1 MKSTDFYKRKTLV
14 IIAGPTAVGKT
25 ALCIALAKNFDSEIV
40 STDARQF
47 YREMNI
53 GTAKPTAEELAQVPH
68 YLINTLSVE
77 QAYDVKQFEKDGLAA
92 IDKIFE
98 KTGIAFATGGSGLFI
113 KTLCEGIDEMPS
125 ADPAIRK
132 TLETQLKSEGLDVLT
147 RQLKTLDPEYYQ
159 QVDLANPQRVLRALE
174 VCLSTG
180 KSYSSFRKSGNKKQK
195 RPFSILKIGLE
206 RERDELYNR
215 INRRVDDMLNQG
227 LFEEAKQLYPY
238 RKLNALQTVGYQEI
252 FGYLE
257 NQYDW
262 EEAVRL
268 IKRNSRRYAKRQ
280 MTWFRKDKEIRWFE
294 LTDNARHDFEQIGS
308 FIEKRK

>member
-1 MKSTDFYKRKTLV
+1 
-14 IIAGPTAVGKT
+14 VGKT
-25 ALCIALAKNFDSEIV
+25 ALCIALAKKFGSEIV

-53 GTAKPTAEELAQVPH
+53 GTAKPIAEELAQVPH
-68 YLINTLSVE
+68 HLINTLSVE
-77 QAYDVKQFEKDGLAA
+77 QAYDVKQFETDALAA

-98 KTGIAFATGGSGLFI
+98 KTDIAFATGGSGLFV

-125 ADPAIRK
+125 ADPNIRQA
-132 TLETQLKSEGLDVLT
+132 LEARLKSEGLEALT

-180 KSYSSFRKSGNKKQK
+180 KSYSSFRKNNHNKQQ
-195 RPFSILKIGLE
+195 RPFSIIKIGLE

-215 INRRVDDMLNQG
+215 INQRVDIMLKQG

-238 RKLNALQTVGYQEI
+238 RHLNALQTVGYREI

-280 MTWFRKDKEIRWFE
+280 MTWFRKDEEMTWFA
-294 LTDNARHDFEQIGS
+294 LTDHAQYDLEQIRS
-308 FIEKRK
+308 FIEKGR